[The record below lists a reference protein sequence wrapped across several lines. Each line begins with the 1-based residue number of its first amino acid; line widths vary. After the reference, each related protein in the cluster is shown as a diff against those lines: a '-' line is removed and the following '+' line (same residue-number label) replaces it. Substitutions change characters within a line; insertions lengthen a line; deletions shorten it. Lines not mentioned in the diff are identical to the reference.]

1 MRILHEHSWCIR
13 AVAYSPADPTLLATA
28 GDDGRVLFW
37 NPSTGAS
44 RGTLPSRPPGGGIL
58 ALAFSPDGRLLVT
71 GNRSGFLDMWEVAE
85 LRQIDVLSWIYGG
98 IYPPIGSVAFTAD
111 GQTVLAA
118 PQPVRG
124 GNHRGQLVVWDVH
137 QRRPECLGREGG
149 IRALA
154 VAPSGGEIVLA
165 DVYRTIEVL
174 EPATLHQRMRLR
186 LASRI
191 NCIALC
197 PARSECILAAASGR
211 LIECWDLIASRR
223 RAVCKGHRMVV
234 HALAFAPDGRT
245 LLSGGAD
252 RTVRLWDAGSGRERA
267 AWNWQIGVIHA
278 LAVSPDGMTAA
289 AGSDKGKV
297 VVWDLD
303 PL

>member
-1 MRILHEHSWCIR
+1 MRILHEHSWCVR

-37 NPSTGAS
+37 NPGTGAS

-58 ALAFSPDGRLLVT
+58 SLAFSPDGRLLVT
-71 GNRSGFLDMWEVAE
+71 GNRSGFLDVWEVAE
-85 LRQIDVLSWIYGG
+85 LRQFNALAWTDG
-98 IYPPIGSVAFTAD
+98 PIGSVAFAPD
-111 GQTVLAA
+111 SRTVVEA
-118 PQPVRG
+118 PQPMHGR
-124 GNHRGQLVVWDVH
+124 NYRSRLLSWDVC
-137 QRRPECLGREGG
+137 QRRPECFNREG
-149 IRALA
+149 IVRALA

-165 DVYRTIEVL
+165 DVHRTLEVL
-174 EPATLHQRMRLR
+174 EPATFQQRMQVR
-186 LASRI
+186 LANPI
-191 NCIALC
+191 NRIALC
-197 PARSECILAAASGR
+197 PAQGERLVAVASGR
-211 LIECWDLIASRR
+211 LLECWDLGTSQRR
-223 RAVCKGHRMVV
+223 IVSQGKGHRMAV
-234 HALAFAPDGRT
+234 HAIAFTPDGNA

-252 RTVRLWDAGSGRERA
+252 RTVRLWDGENGRERT

-289 AGSDKGKV
+289 AGGDKGMV